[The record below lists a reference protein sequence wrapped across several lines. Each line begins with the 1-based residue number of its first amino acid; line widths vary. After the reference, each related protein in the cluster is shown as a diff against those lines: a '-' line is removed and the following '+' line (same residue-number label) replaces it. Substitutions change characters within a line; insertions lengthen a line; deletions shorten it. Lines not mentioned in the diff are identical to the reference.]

1 MMNKI
6 RLERLI
12 LAGFATLVMFIV
24 AEIFVELI
32 VGKLVLGINLYFPLP
47 NVEHWGVANQILNI
61 SLGLVNSVLMIWLYA
76 SLRPMFGVGYKT
88 AFIASGIA
96 LVLALTMTINVINLG
111 LVPARPALIELIY
124 EAIELP
130 IAMLV
135 GAMVYEGVTE
145 PIPA

>member
-1 MMNKI
+1 MNKI

-32 VGKLVLGINLYFPLP
+32 VGKLVLGINLYYPLP
-47 NVEHWGVANQILNI
+47 NVGHWGVANQILNI